1 MHNIIIEYQKI
12 ANLIDDDTPN
22 QPSKFRTRNLVE
34 INDESRGAYN
44 VNSQIKFKTTML
56 KSSLCDYSDAYIL
69 VKGTISVNNTA
80 ADGAAANNTNKKV
93 IFKNCAPFTNC
104 ISEINNTQIDN
115 AKDIDIV
122 MPMYNLIEYS
132 DNYAKTTGSLSQYC
146 KDIPAPNAND
156 EITHFT
162 EGNLTDSFNFKVKI
176 TGRTGSGGAKDVEII
191 VPLKYLSNFWR
202 TLEMPLINCE
212 VNLILTWSS
221 TCVLISTVIPNQNAT
236 FAITDTKLY
245 VPVVTLSTQE
255 NTKFFQQLK
264 SGFKRVINW
273 NIYLSK
279 PELLAQNPNLNHLV
293 EPSFQGVNRLFVLA
307 FENDDDRTSDDEYYL
322 PTVEIKDYNIMING
336 ENIFDQPIKNNKVT
350 YDNIRKIATGQGD
363 DYTTGCLLDYPY
375 FANTYQIIAVNLSK
389 QQALDADPRAIQ
401 QINFTANLDRAGN
414 TRVYFILDEAK
425 VTILDFSQGTVKVL

>member
-1 MHNIIIEYQKI
+1 MEYQKL
-12 ANLIDDDTPN
+12 ANLIDNTSN
-22 QPSKFRTRNLVE
+22 QPSKFRTRNWVE

-56 KSSLCDYSDAYIL
+56 KSSLCDYSDAYVL
-69 VKGTISVNNTA
+69 VKGTITINGRGADTA
-80 ADGAAANNTNKKV
+80 ARQADERDKGV
-93 IFKNCAPFTNC
+93 SFKNCAPFINC

-115 AKDIDIV
+115 AKDIDTV

-132 DNYAKTTGSLSQYC
+132 DNYAKTSGSLWQYFR
-146 KDIPAPNAND
+146 D
-156 EITHFT
+156 EPDDNI
-162 EGNLTDSFNFKVKI
+162 EDSESFKPKIKI
-176 TGRTGSGGAKDVEII
+176 TGKTPNNNNEKDVEIM

-212 VNLILTWSS
+212 VNPILTWSS
-221 TCVLISTVIPNQNAT
+221 TCVITNSDGVGT

-255 NTKFFQQLK
+255 NTKFLQQLK

-273 NIYLSK
+273 NKYLSK
-279 PELLAQNPNLNHLV
+279 SELLVQNANLNLLI
-293 EPSFQGVNRLFVLA
+293 EPSFQGVNRFFVLA
-307 FENDDDRTSDDEYYL
+307 FENDDDRTSSDEYSL

-336 ENIFDQPIKNNKVT
+336 ETFFDQPINNNKVT
-350 YDNIRKIATGQGD
+350 YENIRKIAIGQGD
-363 DYTTGCLLDYPY
+363 DYKTGCLLDNPY
-375 FANTYQIIAVNLSK
+375 FADTYKIIAVDLSK

-414 TRVYFILDEAK
+414 TRVYFILEEAK
-425 VTILDFSQGTVKVL
+425 ETILDFSQGTVKVL